1 MEPWGW
7 QQPTLVLPQSP
18 PWRKGWGG
26 PLQQGPVS
34 PALSHAFCSLN
45 SQTDLPLSA
54 PCVPRR
60 HILYFLFQLFSIVTF
75 KRGFDIFLLLPS
87 GREGANNSVDMGV
100 CSPCDSSFSNHY
112 LLHEQKNGLLTRLAL
127 RVSAEGTA
135 FRCWVC
141 GAQSCFHGRQ
151 TDSGPG
157 QPYSAPAVLSQG
169 SGSLLFE

>member
-1 MEPWGW
+1 MLITV
-7 QQPTLVLPQSP
+7 PT
-18 PWRKGWGG
+18 
-26 PLQQGPVS
+26 
-34 PALSHAFCSLN
+34 
-45 SQTDLPLSA
+45 
-54 PCVPRR
+54 
-60 HILYFLFQLFSIVTF
+60 
-75 KRGFDIFLLLPS
+75 
-87 GREGANNSVDMGV
+87 GV

-141 GAQSCFHGRQ
+141 RAQSCLHGRQ